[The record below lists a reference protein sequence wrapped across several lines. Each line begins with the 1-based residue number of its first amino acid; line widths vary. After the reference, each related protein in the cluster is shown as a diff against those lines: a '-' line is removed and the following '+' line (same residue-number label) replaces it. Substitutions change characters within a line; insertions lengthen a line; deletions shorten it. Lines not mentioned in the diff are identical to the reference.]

1 MRSNRISRADDRG
14 RASVRERAVARRA
27 FTLVELIVVI
37 LILAI
42 VATVAVPRLLSR
54 VGDSKQSVATS
65 SAANLATAFRG
76 MMADAGWSR
85 VPDSV
90 TIDALWERPG
100 EATGWKG
107 PYVENADALIDPW
120 GRKFILVVPGVRNVD
135 FDIVSY
141 GADGTP
147 GGTDENADIVKP

>member
-1 MRSNRISRADDRG
+1 MSKSKQRSAALRRG
-14 RASVRERAVARRA
+14 

-37 LILAI
+37 LILAV

-54 VGDSKQSVATS
+54 VGDSKQSVAAS

-90 TIDALWERPG
+90 TIDALWEKPG
-100 EATGWKG
+100 EAKGWKG

-120 GRKFILVVPGVRNVD
+120 GRKYVLVVPGEKNVD

-147 GGTDENADIVKP
+147 GGTDDNADIRKP